1 MAQKSP
7 KTESAAPQSA
17 PEPSFDQRIERLEA
31 IVAELEQGKIGLE
44 DAIARYQ
51 EGTELV
57 RRCRE
62 LLDSYQRRV
71 EELTETGS
79 KPYAGDPDAK
89 G

>member
-1 MAQKSP
+1 MAQRSP
-7 KTESAAPQSA
+7 KSEPAAPESASQ
-17 PEPSFDQRIERLEA
+17 PSFDQRIERLEA
-31 IVAELEQGKIGLE
+31 IVAELEQGKVGLE

-71 EELTETGS
+71 EELTDAGS
-79 KPYAGDPDAK
+79 KPYPGDPDAK